1 VLRKIKE
8 ERRRKKEERT
18 NGRDKDEGGWW
29 RIQRM
34 AGNERCP
41 EKICLSPC

>member
-18 NGRDKDEGGWW
+18 NGRDKNEGGGGEFKGWPGT
-29 RIQRM
+29 RGAQR
-34 AGNERCP
+34 
-41 EKICLSPC
+41 KFV